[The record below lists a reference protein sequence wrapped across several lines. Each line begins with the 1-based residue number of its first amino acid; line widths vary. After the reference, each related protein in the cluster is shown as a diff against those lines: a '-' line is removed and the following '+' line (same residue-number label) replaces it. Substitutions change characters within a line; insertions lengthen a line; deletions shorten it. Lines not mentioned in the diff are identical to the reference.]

1 MSEEEKAADEML
13 FLLTYMASISTADI
27 DRNELFKHA
36 SEQKYSLSIYF
47 ERIYTLAAK
56 WSYTYSKACK
66 FISKKTDFSFLKDF
80 FGRMASAM
88 SSGEPEKDFLKH
100 EMITMAEIYSNSYDR
115 DLEALKKWT
124 DGYTALLISATLIVM
139 VVLLSTMLYPL
150 GNMHLTAFAIIT
162 LIIVSGGIGIFVIYD
177 AAPSEVKTH
186 SLVTG
191 SKEQNIVKLLCKTLL
206 PAGVIVILA
215 LILLRVHLGYILLTA
230 AAFAAPIG
238 IMAVIDDGKI
248 TRRDSNFPSFAKTLG
263 SLAGTMGVNPDLAID
278 SLDRETTGSLEPLLD
293 TLHKSLSLELSPRL
307 CWERFIRDSGSEL
320 MNRCTRIFNDAVR
333 LGGDPMEIGKIVSTS
348 SLAVVLL
355 RMKRKPISAN
365 FAGLVILLHAVMV
378 ALLIFIIEL
387 ILSFNNMITGM
398 FKTSGIVGGVEGAV
412 STVGGMGSMAGL
424 AGGIGSTSSAELT
437 FLYQFTVATIF
448 VLTISNIIAAKVADG
463 GAKCKIFFYGSILTA
478 TSGLAMLVVPVLVS
492 KMFAI
497 NV

>member
-1 MSEEEKAADEML
+1 MSEEKKAADEML
-13 FLLTYMASISTADI
+13 FLLTYMASIATADI

-47 ERIYTLAAK
+47 ERVHTLAAK
-56 WSYTYSKACK
+56 WSYAYSKACK
-66 FISKKTDFSFLKDF
+66 FISKKTKFLFLREF

-88 SSGEPEKDFLKH
+88 SSGEPEKDFLRH
-100 EMITMAEIYSNSYDR
+100 EMTTMAEIYTNGYDR

-124 DGYTALLISATLIVM
+124 DGYTALLVSTTLIVM
-139 VVLLSTMLYPL
+139 MILLSTMLYPI
-150 GNMHLTAFAIIT
+150 GNVHLTAFAIIT
-162 LIIVSGGIGIFVIYD
+162 VMIVSGGIGIFVIYD

-191 SKEQNIVKLLCKTLL
+191 SKEQNIIKLLCKTLL
-206 PAGVIVILA
+206 PAGVIVTLA

-248 TRRDSNFPSFAKTLG
+248 TRRDSNYPAFTKMLG
-263 SLAGTMGVNPDLAID
+263 SLAGTMGINPDLAID
-278 SLDRETTGSLEPLLD
+278 SLDRETAGSLEPLLD
-293 TLHKSLSLELSPRL
+293 TLHKSLSLELNPRL

-320 MNRCTRIFNDAVR
+320 MNRFTRIFNDAVR
-333 LGGDPMEIGKIVSTS
+333 LGGDPMEIGKIVSAS

-355 RMKRKPISAN
+355 RMKRKPASAN
-365 FAGLVILLHAVMV
+365 FVGLVILLHAVMV
-378 ALLIFIIEL
+378 GLLIFIIEL
-387 ILSFNNMITGM
+387 IIAFNNMVAEIL
-398 FKTSGIVGGVEGAV
+398 KTSDIAGGVGGAV

-424 AGGIGSTSSAELT
+424 AGGVGSTSPAELT
-437 FLYQFTVATIF
+437 FLYQFTIAAIF

-463 GAKCKIFFYGSILTA
+463 GATCKIFFYGSILTA

-492 KMFAI
+492 KMFTI
-497 NV
+497 NM

>member
-1 MSEEEKAADEML
+1 
-13 FLLTYMASISTADI
+13 
-27 DRNELFKHA
+27 
-36 SEQKYSLSIYF
+36 
-47 ERIYTLAAK
+47 
-56 WSYTYSKACK
+56 
-66 FISKKTDFSFLKDF
+66 
-80 FGRMASAM
+80 
-88 SSGEPEKDFLKH
+88 
-100 EMITMAEIYSNSYDR
+100 
-115 DLEALKKWT
+115 
-124 DGYTALLISATLIVM
+124 M
-139 VVLLSTMLYPL
+139 VILLSTMLYPI
-150 GNMHLTAFAIIT
+150 GNMHLTAFAII
-162 LIIVSGGIGIFVIYD
+162 IMVIVSGGIGVFSIYD

-248 TRRDSNFPSFAKTLG
+248 TRRDSNFPAFAKTLG

-293 TLHKSLSLELSPRL
+293 TLHKSLSLELSPGL
-307 CWERFIRDSGSEL
+307 CWEKFLRDSGSEL
-320 MNRCTRIFNDAVR
+320 MNRCTRIFNDAVH

-365 FAGLVILLHAVMV
+365 FVGLVTLLHAVMI

-387 ILSFNNMITGM
+387 ITSFNNMITGM
-398 FKTSGIVGGVEGAV
+398 FKTSGVVEGVGGAV
-412 STVGGMGSMAGL
+412 STMGGMESMAGL
-424 AGGIGSTSSAELT
+424 AGGMGSTSSAELT
-437 FLYQFTVATIF
+437 FLYQFTVAAIF
-448 VLTISNIIAAKVADG
+448 ILTISNIIAAKVADG